1 MNWKL
6 MLVGLSAM
14 GALSVVQA
22 DDTNTS
28 TNESTIQESSSN
40 ETAAAVEDEKK
51 SDNKSNCSCTKR

>member
-28 TNESTIQESSSN
+28 TNESAIQEN
-40 ETAAAVEDEKK
+40 ETAATAAVEDEKK